1 MTAFHS
7 PSGTSLHHLQYMQVS
22 MPLVGVRG
30 GVSTAPSPPLHNRLM
45 KNTIRSHIITLEI
58 EGLVG
63 LHAAH
68 WAEGWTRLV

>member
-1 MTAFHS
+1 
-7 PSGTSLHHLQYMQVS
+7 